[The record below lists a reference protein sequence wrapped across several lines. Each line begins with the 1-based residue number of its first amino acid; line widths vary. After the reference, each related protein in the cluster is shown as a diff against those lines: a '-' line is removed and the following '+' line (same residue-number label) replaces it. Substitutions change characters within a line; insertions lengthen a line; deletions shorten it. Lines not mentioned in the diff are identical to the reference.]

1 MDNEQLLN
9 EIQKL
14 LEGVEKRT
22 NIRFDTV
29 GAETEQ
35 LRRDLTARIDRLDN
49 RLEMLAGIIAILA
62 PVVIRLDS
70 RVQKLE
76 DAK

>member
-1 MDNEQLLN
+1 MDNDQLLN
-9 EIQKL
+9 QIQGL
-14 LEGVEKRT
+14 LEGMER
-22 NIRFDTV
+22 RFDQKIADLGT
-29 GAETEQ
+29 
-35 LRRDLTARIDRLDN
+35 RLTARIDRLDN
-49 RLEMLAGIIAILA
+49 RLEMLAGIVAILT

>member
-1 MDNEQLLN
+1 MDNDQLLN
-9 EIQKL
+9 QIQVL
-14 LEGVEKRT
+14 LEGMERRVDQKIADLETRIT
-22 NIRFDTV
+22 ARFD
-29 GAETEQ
+29 
-35 LRRDLTARIDRLDN
+35 RLN
-49 RLEMLAGIIAILA
+49 ERLEMLAGIVAVLA

>member
-1 MDNEQLLN
+1 MDNNEMNQIQTFIADMEQRFEN
-9 EIQKL
+9 KL
-14 LEGVEKRT
+14 
-22 NIRFDTV
+22 
-29 GAETEQ
+29 AETEA
-35 LRRDLTARIDRLDN
+35 RLTARIDRLDN
-49 RLEMLAGIIAILA
+49 RLEMLAGIVAVLA